1 MFKKIL
7 SAFLVF
13 SAAVSFC
20 ACSSNGDV
28 DITFKRKITT
38 TVEQDTSE
46 AQTSEALTEASTE
59 EQTTQ
64 TSENTSEYTVNQ
76 EVNVRSNPDYNS
88 EVLGILSSGET
99 VSVSSLENGWAVIDY
114 NGASGYVSSDYLSL
128 LS

>member
-38 TVEQDTSE
+38 TIEQGTSE
-46 AQTSEALTEASTE
+46 AQTSEALTEAATE
-59 EQTTQ
+59 EQTAQ
-64 TSENTSEYTVNQ
+64 ASENKEYTVNQ

-99 VSVSSLENGWAVIDY
+99 VSVSGLENGWAVIDY
-114 NGASGYVSSDYLSL
+114 NGASGYVSSDYLSP

>member
-46 AQTSEALTEASTE
+46 AQTSEALTEAATE
-59 EQTTQ
+59 EQTAQ
-64 TSENTSEYTVNQ
+64 ASENKEYTVNQ

-114 NGASGYVSSDYLSL
+114 NGASGYVSSDYLSP